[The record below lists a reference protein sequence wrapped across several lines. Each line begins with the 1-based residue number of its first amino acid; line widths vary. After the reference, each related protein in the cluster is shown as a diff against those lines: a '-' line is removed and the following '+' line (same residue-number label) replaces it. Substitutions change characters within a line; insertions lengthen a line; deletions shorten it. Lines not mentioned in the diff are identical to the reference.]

1 MKQSGWGI
9 ASLVCGIVGILLACV
24 AIGVVP
30 AIIGLVCAIIALTKK
45 WKGHGTA
52 IAGLACSIVA
62 IIIFIFAALV
72 FEGNDSDQP
81 EKVENS
87 RDAEVSDDET
97 EESTDSYDDYFTL
110 GDSVETNDLIITFL
124 SAKLTFDYFAYP
136 CPADGHAFLNLAFV
150 F

>member
-9 ASLVCGIVGILLACV
+9 ASLVCGIAGILLACV

-30 AIIGLVCAIIALTKK
+30 AIIGLVCAIIALTQK

-72 FEGNDSDQP
+72 FDESDSDQP
-81 EKVENS
+81 KKVENN
-87 RDAEVSDDET
+87 RDAEYWTMKRKNRPIHTMTTS
-97 EESTDSYDDYFTL
+97 
-110 GDSVETNDLIITFL
+110 
-124 SAKLTFDYFAYP
+124 
-136 CPADGHAFLNLAFV
+136 H
-150 F
+150 